1 MGYHHIGH
9 KSEDSKADSIH
20 KQRQFWFLYV
30 MDKGMSLRLGRAS
43 TIQDWDVTIPLP
55 ECTPG
60 DQTSDPELALLLAMG
75 VKIARCQGNIHELL
89 YSPASGAL
97 PDHIRHSRVQVLEN
111 QLGEVGQELKALN
124 ASLLLAWVSSTRKAR
139 TDVPFV

>member
-1 MGYHHIGH
+1 MGYHHIRH
-9 KSEDSKADSIH
+9 KSEDSQADSIH

-60 DQTSDPELALLLAMG
+60 GQASDPEPAPLLAMG
-75 VKIARCQGNIHELL
+75 VKIARCQGNIYELL

-111 QLGEVGQELKALN
+111 QLGEVGQEVKALN
-124 ASLLLAWVSSTRKAR
+124 ASILLALVSSTRKEH